1 MFTLITRLKSSV
13 SLMNDKLF
21 SIKTINAVHL
31 RSVNSNIFCICT
43 VSQFL
48 NYLLSSEI
56 KYFSLNLIKVLF
68 MINFLNIFFM
78 TLHIH
83 FNYKNSVQTFVFMC
97 RSYRSLFMK
106 MVLVS
111 VETIEII
118 CFMKTFWFQSS
129 CTLSFSTDL
138 DIRSVNYRNRL
149 KIGFEKEV
157 FIHIYL
163 LCTF

>member
-1 MFTLITRLKSSV
+1 
-13 SLMNDKLF
+13 MNDKLF

-56 KYFSLNLIKVLF
+56 KHFSLNLIKVLF
-68 MINFLNIFFM
+68 MINFLDIIFFM

-83 FNYKNSVQTFVFMC
+83 FNYKNSILSFVFMC

-118 CFMKTFWFQSS
+118 CSMKTFRFQSS

-138 DIRSVNYRNRL
+138 DIRSINYRNRL

-157 FIHIYL
+157 YIYIYCAHFKCL
-163 LCTF
+163 NGKSFSRWIAI

>member
-1 MFTLITRLKSSV
+1 MYRITILELFIVFRNKTFLSKSHKSIIY
-13 SLMNDKLF
+13 DKLP
-21 SIKTINAVHL
+21 AH
-31 RSVNSNIFCICT
+31 
-43 VSQFL
+43 
-48 NYLLSSEI
+48 Y
-56 KYFSLNLIKVLF
+56 
-68 MINFLNIFFM
+68 FFM

-83 FNYKNSVQTFVFMC
+83 FNYKNSIQSFVFMC

-118 CFMKTFWFQSS
+118 CFMKTFRFQSS

-138 DIRSVNYRNRL
+138 DIRSINYRNRL

-157 FIHIYL
+157 YIYIYCAHFKCL
-163 LCTF
+163 NGKSFSRWIAI